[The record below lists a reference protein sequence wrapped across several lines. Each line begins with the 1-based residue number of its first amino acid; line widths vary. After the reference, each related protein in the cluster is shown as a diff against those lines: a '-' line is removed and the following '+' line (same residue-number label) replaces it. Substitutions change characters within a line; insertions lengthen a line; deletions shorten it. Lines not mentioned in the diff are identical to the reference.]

1 MSLEKHL
8 SRMHR
13 SPTDQ
18 PNMLIIPKKKEKKK
32 KSRRD
37 WDDIDGDNSQSSSSS
52 ESGNESSDSVK
63 PLSVRVSRSGN
74 SNSNTKGASKPPLKL
89 ERLQQ
94 NRVSTSPP
102 TKVSENSIVDRRP
115 GPKSK
120 TSLLAQLEED
130 QHK

>member
-37 WDDIDGDNSQSSSSS
+37 WDDIDGDNSQSSSSK
-52 ESGNESSDSVK
+52 SGNESSDSVK
-63 PLSVRVSRSGN
+63 PLSVRVSRCGN
-74 SNSNTKGASKPPLKL
+74 SNSNTKGASKSLKL
-89 ERLQQ
+89 EKL
-94 NRVSTSPP
+94 
-102 TKVSENSIVDRRP
+102 SIQFDRRL

-120 TSLLAQLEED
+120 TPLLAQLEED